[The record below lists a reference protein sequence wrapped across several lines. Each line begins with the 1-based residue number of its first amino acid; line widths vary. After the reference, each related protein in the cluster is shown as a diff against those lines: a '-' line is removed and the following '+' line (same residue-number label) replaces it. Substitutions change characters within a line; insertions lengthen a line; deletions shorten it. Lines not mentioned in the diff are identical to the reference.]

1 MPVHPAPQPTLAQQL
16 AFTGPLGDA
25 LGHVLRFADPAAG
38 APSLVLT
45 TSADLDQPVTLHVTR
60 YAADDLE
67 VTGTH
72 HGQPGAHL
80 GFFTVP
86 GLRERRQ
93 AELDAAAAAKRQEE
107 LLRQPWTF
115 IQPLTP

>member
-1 MPVHPAPQPTLAQQL
+1 MPVPPTDQPTLAQQL
-16 AFTGPLGDA
+16 AFTGTLGDA
-25 LGHVLRFADPAAG
+25 LGHVLRFADLQAG

-45 TSADLDQPVTLHVTR
+45 SSADLDQPVTVHVTR
-60 YAADDLE
+60 YAADDME
-67 VTGTH
+67 VTGSH
-72 HGQPGAHL
+72 HGQPAHL

-93 AELDAAAAAKRQEE
+93 AELDAAAAARRQQE

-115 IQPLTP
+115 IQPLT